1 MNRLFANRRPAGRT
15 GDAGSP
21 PQARPFLPVCLWAP
35 PRFCR
40 LSRCAKASFRLRAYS
55 GTLGLR
61 TSFQK
66 RTDGVLQ
73 VPFQMFHRRG
83 SVAPATGSEDVP
95 VLLMRLVK
103 PFRPGGHD
111 AQVEFRPGSQVFD
124 QTAQVAA
131 PARGVQVAVKT
142 QIDGQ
147 PGFGI
152 LQTLGLP
159 QQGFQS
165 IQIGGGGGRESG
177 FSFRCCIAGSRA
189 HPRQK
194 GLGALGKGEQPCLGV
209 TGSRTS
215 LRRIDAD

>member
-1 MNRLFANRRPAGRT
+1 RMVRLLANRRPAGRT

-103 PFRPGGHD
+103 PRSEEH
-111 AQVEFRPGSQVFD
+111 
-124 QTAQVAA
+124 
-131 PARGVQVAVKT
+131 
-142 QIDGQ
+142 
-147 PGFGI
+147 
-152 LQTLGLP
+152 
-159 QQGFQS
+159 
-165 IQIGGGGGRESG
+165 
-177 FSFRCCIAGSRA
+177 
-189 HPRQK
+189 
-194 GLGALGKGEQPCLGV
+194 
-209 TGSRTS
+209 
-215 LRRIDAD
+215 